1 MFPFPWMSGCV
12 MDATTRQKCRQAQV
26 DCLKMVRDGLEARLA
41 GVNAAIAT
49 LEHQQSRSATEDV
62 VQSL

>member
-1 MFPFPWMSGCV
+1 MSGCV
-12 MDATTRQKCRQAQV
+12 MDATTRRKVRQTQV

-49 LEHQQSRSATEDV
+49 LERQQTSSAAEET

>member
-1 MFPFPWMSGCV
+1 MSSCV
-12 MDATTRQKCRQAQV
+12 MDATTRRKVRQAQL

-49 LEHQQSRSATEDV
+49 LEHQQTRSATEET

>member
-1 MFPFPWMSGCV
+1 MSGCV
-12 MDATTRQKCRQAQV
+12 MDATTRRKVRQTQV

-49 LEHQQSRSATEDV
+49 LEHQQTSSAAEET

>member
-1 MFPFPWMSGCV
+1 
-12 MDATTRQKCRQAQV
+12 MDATTRRKVRQTQV

-49 LEHQQSRSATEDV
+49 LERQQTSSAAEET